1 MPEFTVYDDSQG
13 SIYAKT
19 QLDPSSRFDT
29 MSQWECH
36 LCRVAGNTVRVLV
49 AVWQPCELLY
59 TFVTYLLTYNIG
71 L

>member
-36 LCRVAGNTVRVLV
+36 LCRVAGNTV
-49 AVWQPCELLY
+49 
-59 TFVTYLLTYNIG
+59 
-71 L
+71 